1 MAGLAVGVDIG
12 TTRVFL
18 RDAGE
23 GLDGESD
30 GVRPPEATIHVVTPY
45 EIKLEL
51 KPSSTSSPW
60 SLQNGDNFTIYV
72 HLMDK

>member
-1 MAGLAVGVDIG
+1 MTLG
-12 TTRVFL
+12 TTHVFL

-30 GVRPPEATIHVVTPY
+30 GVRPPEATIHVVTPHT
-45 EIKLEL
+45 ITLEL
-51 KPSSTSSPW
+51 KPSSTLSPW

-72 HLMDK
+72 HVVDK